1 MKGNNKAKI
10 ADFLNTTVTELR
22 RFELDEKNLMA
33 TNTIAFIDS
42 QLEAIKLDLA
52 NTEENLES
60 FRAENLI
67 VDLGAESSQLMEQ
80 YLGLEQ
86 ALHA

>member
-1 MKGNNKAKI
+1 MKGYNKAKI
-10 ADFLNTTVTELR
+10 ADFLNTTVAEMRRYEL
-22 RFELDEKNLMA
+22 EEKNLMA
-33 TNTIAFIDS
+33 TNTIQFIDA
-42 QLEAIKLDLA
+42 QLEAIKIDLA
-52 NTEENLES
+52 TTEENLGD

-86 ALHA
+86 ER